1 MRADLIH
8 GPSCF
13 GFSVVAWSSNT
24 IINDYLIYSTSYLVT
39 TARVLMPYS
48 LFILSFIFPRVR
60 KWNEVLA
67 GLTVEL
73 RLVLATD
80 LLAVAWNFCLNNRVH
95 RGDFFG
101 FKMTIFHYFLFYLQK
116 F

>member
-1 MRADLIH
+1 
-8 GPSCF
+8 
-13 GFSVVAWSSNT
+13 
-24 IINDYLIYSTSYLVT
+24 
-39 TARVLMPYS
+39 MPYS

-80 LLAVAWNFCLNNRVH
+80 LLAVAWNFCWNNRVH
-95 RGDFFG
+95 RCDF
-101 FKMTIFHYFLFYLQK
+101 LS
-116 F
+116 

>member
-1 MRADLIH
+1 MRADLIL

-13 GFSVVAWSSNT
+13 GFSVVACSSNT
-24 IINDYLIYSTSYLVT
+24 MINDYLIYSTSYLVT

-48 LFILSFIFPRVR
+48 LFILSFIFPRIR
-60 KWNEVLA
+60 KWNEVRA

-80 LLAVAWNFCLNNRVH
+80 LLAVAWNFCWNNRVH
-95 RGDFFG
+95 RCDF
-101 FKMTIFHYFLFYLQK
+101 LS
-116 F
+116 